1 MAAMPS
7 SALGHRARSWTCG
20 QYVCNCHSSN
30 SSAFFS
36 SSISTAFIAAICRY
50 LESIILNGNMQDHPG
65 TQRDSVFVQDVFYRH
80 RWQFPV
86 KQFQP
91 VVAYLHSV

>member
-7 SALGHRARSWTCG
+7 SALVHRARTWTCG

-36 SSISTAFIAAICRY
+36 SSINTAFIACMCPSLKR
-50 LESIILNGNMQDHPG
+50 IILNRNMQDHPG
-65 TQRDSVFVQDVFYRH
+65 AQRYSVFVQDVFYHDR
-80 RWQFPV
+80 RQFPV
-86 KQFQP
+86 QQFQP